1 MPYLSDEE
9 IVARGHLQNLDRWQT
24 DNAADRLMLAGFE
37 AGGHSVSVDRINTT
51 RQFVEQLRNGIAAR
65 EKCIAWTE
73 RKLIAAF

>member
-9 IVARGHLQNLDRWQT
+9 IVARGHRQNLDRWRA

-37 AGGHSVSVDRINTT
+37 AGRRSVFVDRINTT
-51 RQFVEQLRNGIAAR
+51 KQFVEQLRNGIAAR
-65 EKCIAWTE
+65 EKCIAGTE